1 MVRTQCK
8 RGFTLIELLVVI
20 AIIAVLI
27 ALLLPAVQQAR
38 EAARRSQ
45 CKNNLKQ
52 LGLALHNY
60 HDTFNIFP
68 PGVVGND
75 ATGNAADPTNGGPA
89 WGWTVMILPN
99 MDQAPLYNKLNPG
112 PVTFATALTTAASLQ
127 LLQTGLPALICPSDG
142 GPAPLN
148 LNRPF
153 TSTASG
159 QSISTTNYV
168 ANNGNAAN
176 DGMFMASFVGS
187 VRIANV
193 TDGLSNTLMVGERV
207 SVLNM
212 ANPNSAS
219 PNQVLGY
226 AGVWGGAAASETSDK
241 YAQEANGAVWAS
253 TTYRMPDGSYL
264 SSGSTNYLPQY
275 AYSSQHTGGTTFLFG
290 DGSVKFLSNNI
301 SWIAC
306 DTTAVPAANTW
317 GTLNKLAA
325 KADGQPVGSY

>member
-1 MVRTQCK
+1 MLRIQRK

-60 HDTFNIFP
+60 HDTFGMFA
-68 PGVVGND
+68 PGVVGSD
-75 ATGNAADPTNGGPA
+75 STGADSTNGTA
-89 WGWTVMILPN
+89 WGWTTMILPN

-112 PVTFATALTTAASLQ
+112 PVTFASALSTAASLQ
-127 LLQTGLPALICPSDG
+127 LLQTALPALVCPSDG

-153 TSTASG
+153 TSTAGG
-159 QSISTTNYV
+159 QSLSTSNYV
-168 ANNGNAAN
+168 ASNGNAAN
-176 DGMFMASFVGS
+176 DGMFMSSSNG
-187 VRIANV
+187 RIRVADV

-207 SVLNM
+207 SVLNQ
-212 ANPNSAS
+212 PNAS
-219 PNQVLGY
+219 SNPNQVLGY
-226 AGVWGGAAASETSDK
+226 AGVWAGAAASDSST
-241 YAQEANGAVWAS
+241 YAQEGNGAVWGS
-253 TTYRMPDGSYL
+253 TTYRMPDGSWL
-264 SSGSTNYLPQY
+264 SNGSTSYLPQK
-275 AYSSQHTGGTTFLFG
+275 AFSSQHTGGTTFLFG

-306 DTTAVPAANTW
+306 DTNSVPPANTW

-325 KADGQPVGSY
+325 KADGQAVGSY